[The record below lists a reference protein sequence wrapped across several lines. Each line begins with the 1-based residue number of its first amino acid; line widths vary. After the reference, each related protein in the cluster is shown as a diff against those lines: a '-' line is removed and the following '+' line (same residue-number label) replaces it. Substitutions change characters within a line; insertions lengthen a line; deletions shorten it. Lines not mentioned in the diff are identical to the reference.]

1 MRKDSYDS
9 AAYEAWLNDKGT
21 SEDTR
26 CVATVMEAWATTREN
41 LPGQNGGGEEL
52 KEFPESTT
60 EIASDIQDMCDA
72 DLQTINRWMRMHGF
86 GMTTMDDGTIKW
98 AIWRDISPMM

>member
-26 CVATVMEAWATTREN
+26 CVASVMEAWATTREN
-41 LPGQNGGGEEL
+41 LPGQNGGV
-52 KEFPESTT
+52 KNSR
-60 EIASDIQDMCDA
+60 S
-72 DLQTINRWMRMHGF
+72 
-86 GMTTMDDGTIKW
+86 
-98 AIWRDISPMM
+98 SPRAPRR